1 MRIERMIFILLERV
15 YEIFSTLF
23 FLYLLGMG
31 AFYCLDI
38 EVNVV
43 LIDLFFLLLGLWI
56 GSGITLYAINYLKK
70 VYREEL
76 LKRQDDENT

>member
-1 MRIERMIFILLERV
+1 
-15 YEIFSTLF
+15 
-23 FLYLLGMG
+23 MG

-76 LKRQDDENT
+76 LKRQDDENI